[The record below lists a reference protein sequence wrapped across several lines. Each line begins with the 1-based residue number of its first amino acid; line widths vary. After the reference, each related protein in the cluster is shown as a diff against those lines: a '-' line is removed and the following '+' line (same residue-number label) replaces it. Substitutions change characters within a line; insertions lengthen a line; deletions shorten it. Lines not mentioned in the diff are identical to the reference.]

1 MTETTSAASPRVR
14 TLASQQT
21 RTIRFEGDA
30 LRMSMDWTVGDL
42 ALAQVLVATTA
53 GSSHP
58 SSYHLSSLAAE
69 IGKGVLQG
77 GGKPADYTTT
87 DICDGVA
94 QAHAGMR
101 FPLASREF
109 IANMVE
115 IHAMATPFDALVT
128 SSSGDKAVPAHLI
141 ALARL
146 DLPGIHVPGG
156 AMASGPTLRSNEEL
170 WNMSVQVTRGE
181 IEREE
186 FEAFQR
192 FACPGCGACQYM
204 GTAATM
210 QVMSEALGLALPW
223 SALVPATMAELRR
236 AARAAGRQVLALL
249 QDGITTR
256 TILTREAFENAIT
269 VHAAI
274 GGSLNAVMHLIA
286 VADEAGVRLSTQ
298 DFQRIHQRTPVL
310 VDAKTAGRYPTELF
324 WYAGGVPQL
333 MTQIADLLHLDALT
347 VTGRTVGENL
357 ERLSGTQ
364 LQRHAAMFLG
374 NYHVR
379 PQQVIHTADNP
390 VYRSGSTV
398 VLSGSLAQGALVKSH
413 AVAERMQVHTGPVR
427 VFDAEPD
434 AVDAVVN
441 GRITPGDVIVVRYQ
455 GPRATGMP
463 EMFFLSELVAADPGL
478 GASTAL
484 VTDGRFSG
492 ASRGPCVG
500 YAYPEALDGGP
511 LALLQ
516 DGDLVRI
523 DIPAGRLDLVGMAG
537 TAADPERVTAELD
550 RRRAGWRPPVVR
562 HHGALAQYTE
572 LCRPALQ
579 GAGMRTAQTGGEA
592 SLTGPEAER

>member
-1 MTETTSAASPRVR
+1 MTTSDSRPLRAHL
-14 TLASQQT
+14 LASQQI
-21 RTIRFEGDA
+21 RTVSFEGDA
-30 LRMSMDWTVGDL
+30 LRMSMDWSVGDL
-42 ALAQVLVATTA
+42 ALPQVLVETTA

-58 SSYHLSSLAAE
+58 SSYHLGELAAE
-69 IGKGVLQG
+69 IGKGVLQA

-101 FPLASREF
+101 YPLASREF
-109 IANMVE
+109 IADMVE
-115 IHAMATPFDALVT
+115 IHAMATPFDAVVT
-128 SSSGDKAVPAHLI
+128 SSAGDKAVPAHLI

-156 AMASGPTLRSNEEL
+156 AMASGPQLRSNEEL
-170 WNMSVQVTRGE
+170 WNMSVQVSRGE
-181 IEREE
+181 IARGE

-236 AARAAGRQVLALL
+236 AARAAGQQVLALL
-249 QDGITTR
+249 ESGITTR
-256 TILTREAFENAIT
+256 RVLTRQAFENAIT

-286 VADEAGVRLSTQ
+286 IADEAEVELSAE
-298 DFQRIHQRTPVL
+298 DFHRIHRRTPVL

-347 VTGRTVGENL
+347 VTGTTVGENL
-357 ERLSGTQ
+357 ERLSGSE

-374 NYHVR
+374 NYHVQA
-379 PQQVIHTADNP
+379 QQVIHTADKP
-390 VYRSGSTV
+390 VYPSGSTV
-398 VLSGSLAQGALVKSH
+398 LLSGSLAHGALVKSH
-413 AVAERMQVHTGPVR
+413 AVAAGMQVHSGPAR
-427 VFDAEPD
+427 VFDSEPD
-434 AVDAVVN
+434 AVDAVVT
-441 GRITPGDVIVVRYQ
+441 GRIRPGDVIVVRYQ

-511 LALLQ
+511 LALVRE
-516 DGDLVRI
+516 GDLIGI
-523 DIPAGRLDLVGMAG
+523 DIPAGRIDLVGVAG
-537 TAADPERVTAELD
+537 APATADAVSAELV
-550 RRRAGWRPPVVR
+550 RRRAEWRPPEVR
-562 HHGALAQYTE
+562 HTGALAHYTA

-579 GAGMRTAQTGGEA
+579 GAGLQRGAAIGSDRA
-592 SLTGPEAER
+592 HLRH

>member
-1 MTETTSAASPRVR
+1 MPDHPAAAHP
-14 TLASQQT
+14 TLASQQI
-21 RTIRFEGDA
+21 RTVSFEGDA
-30 LRMSMDWTVGDL
+30 LRMSMDWTVSDL
-42 ALAQVLVATTA
+42 ALPQVLVETTA

-58 SSYHLSSLAAE
+58 SSYHLPSLAAE

-94 QAHAGMR
+94 QAHAGMH

-115 IHAMATPFDALVT
+115 IHARATPFDALVT
-128 SSSGDKAVPAHLI
+128 SSSGDKAVPAHLV

-146 DLPGIHVPGG
+146 DLPGIHLPGG
-156 AMASGPTLRSNEEL
+156 AMASGPQLRSNEEL

-181 IEREE
+181 IAKDE

-236 AARAAGRQVLALL
+236 AARAAGQQVLTLL
-249 QDGITTR
+249 ERGITTR
-256 TILTREAFENAIT
+256 TILTRHAFENAIT

-286 VADEAGVRLSTQ
+286 VAVEAGVDLSAE
-298 DFQRIHQRTPVL
+298 DFQRIHRRTPVL

-333 MTQIADLLHLDALT
+333 MTQIADQLHLDALT

-357 ERLSGTQ
+357 ERLSGSQ
-364 LQRHAAMFLG
+364 MQRHAAMFLG

-379 PQQVIHTADNP
+379 AQQVIHTADTP
-390 VYRSGSTV
+390 VYPNGSTV
-398 VLSGSLAQGALVKSH
+398 VLSGSLADGALVKSH
-413 AVAERMQVHTGPVR
+413 AVADRMQVHTGPAR
-427 VFDAEPD
+427 VFDSEPD
-434 AVDAVVN
+434 AVDAVVS

-511 LALLQ
+511 LALVRDQ
-516 DGDLVRI
+516 DLICI
-523 DIPAGRLDLVGMAG
+523 DIPAGRLDLVGVG
-537 TAADPERVTAELD
+537 GEPLPADQVQRELN
-550 RRRAGWRPPVVR
+550 RRRSGWRPPAVR
-562 HHGALAQYTE
+562 HTGALAQYTAM
-572 LCRPALQ
+572 CRPALR
-579 GAGMRTAQTGGEA
+579 GAGIRVGED
-592 SLTGPEAER
+592 R